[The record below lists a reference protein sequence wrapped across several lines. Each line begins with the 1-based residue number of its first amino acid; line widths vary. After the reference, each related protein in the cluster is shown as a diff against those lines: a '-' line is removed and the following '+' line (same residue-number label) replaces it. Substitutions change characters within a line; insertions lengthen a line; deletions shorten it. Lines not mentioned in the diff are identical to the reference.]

1 MISNPR
7 SRGAPIHWYGVP
19 LFPADVPDNFDA
31 DPCTWYRY
39 KDPRDI
45 PERFWER
52 YGISSGRRGRTVDP
66 GATP

>member
-1 MISNPR
+1 
-7 SRGAPIHWYGVP
+7 VP